1 MPSQPA
7 TYPEPDT
14 TDPLDTPAPKLNFPQ
29 FDRPGPFD
37 PPEAFTEL
45 RGRCPVALAKLPS
58 GQTSWLVTSF
68 EGVRTVLSDPR
79 FSSDMSRP
87 GFPNLYAKPVDPV
100 LKGTFIRMDGEDH
113 MFYRRM
119 LIGEFSVKRVQA
131 MRPIVTQITD
141 EALDRL
147 AAAGPGADLVE
158 HVALVVPSRVICHL
172 LGVPHADHGSFA
184 DLLQTLFDASS
195 DRDQINSAKQ
205 GLVSYLD
212 TLVTAREQHHH
223 DDLLG
228 RLVRDHLVTGDLTRQ
243 EVLTIAWMLL
253 AAGHETTAHMIGL
266 GTAAL
271 LRHPDQL
278 ELLRREPQL
287 LPRAVDEL
295 LRYLTVM
302 QLGMTR
308 VAVADVEVDGRTVAT
323 GEGVVALLAP
333 ANRDPAIFEHPDKLD
348 IRRDA
353 RRHLAFGYG
362 PHQCLGHTLARLE
375 LEVVFARLL
384 ERFPNLR
391 EAAGDV
397 ELDLRREAIVYGV
410 SRLAV
415 DW

>member
-7 TYPEPDT
+7 AQPDADT
-14 TDPLDTPAPKLNFPQ
+14 TPPLDTPTPELDFPQ

-45 RGRCPVALAKLPS
+45 RGRCPVAPAKLPS
-58 GQTSWLVTSF
+58 GQTSWLLTSF
-68 EGVRTVLSDPR
+68 EGVRTALSDPR

-119 LIGEFSVKRVQA
+119 LIGEFSVKRVEA
-131 MRPIVTQITD
+131 MRPVVTRITD

-147 AAAGPGADLVE
+147 TAAGPGADLVE
-158 HVALVVPSRVICHL
+158 HVALVVPSRVICHV
-172 LGVPHADHGSFA
+172 LGVPHSDHASFA

-195 DRDQINSAKQ
+195 DRDQINAAKQ

-212 TLVTAREQHHH
+212 NLVTDREQHDR

-228 RLVRDHLVTGDLTRQ
+228 RLVRGHLVTGELTRQ

-278 ELLRREPQL
+278 DLLRREPQL

-308 VAVADVEVDGRTVAT
+308 VAVADAEVDGRTVAA
-323 GEGVVALLAP
+323 GEGVVALLAL
-333 ANRDPAIFEHPDKLD
+333 ANRDPAVFERPDELD

-375 LEVVFARLL
+375 LEVVFGRLL
-384 ERFPNLR
+384 ERFPALR
-391 EAAGDV
+391 LADGEADL
-397 ELDLRREAIVYGV
+397 ELRREAIVYGV